1 MKKII
6 LYVVVMYLSYAFVIW
21 EYNPM
26 YWHQEDRLSFAMVSV
41 GGSLIFSIIKI
52 LYNFRP

>member
-6 LYVVVMYLSYAFVIW
+6 LYVIVMYLSYAFVIW

-26 YWHQEDRLSFAMVSV
+26 YWQQEDRLSFAMVSV